1 MMRSTSDANLL
12 KHGMLRD
19 IVNLARIVFIDVI
32 LAVLLSACATPT
44 PESEAK
50 RAGAPAR
57 DPSLICDE
65 LVIKLSS
72 PPYPSSAFRQGTEG
86 WVLLEFALDGTGAA
100 KNIVVVSSS
109 PKSVFERS
117 ALNGLM
123 RTEFNLKAVRSKCQS
138 IVTFTLH

>member
-1 MMRSTSDANLL
+1 
-12 KHGMLRD
+12 
-19 IVNLARIVFIDVI
+19 
-32 LAVLLSACATPT
+32 VLVSACATST
-44 PESEAK
+44 PESEEK
-50 RAGAPAR
+50 RVGAPVR

-65 LVIKLSS
+65 LVTKVRF

-109 PKSVFERS
+109 PKGVFERS

-123 RTEFNLKAVRSKCQS
+123 LTEFDLKAVRSKCQS
-138 IVTFTLH
+138 LVTYTLH

>member
-1 MMRSTSDANLL
+1 MNL
-12 KHGMLRD
+12 
-19 IVNLARIVFIDVI
+19 VRIVLIDLV
-32 LAVLLSACATPT
+32 LAVLLSACATHT

-50 RAGAPAR
+50 RVGAPAR
-57 DPSLICDE
+57 EPSLICDE
-65 LVIKLSS
+65 LVTRLSV
-72 PPYPSSAFRQGTEG
+72 PPYPSSAFRQGMEG

-138 IVTFTLH
+138 IVTYTLH